1 MIRLHGFYRSSAT
14 YRVRIALNLKALD
27 YISVEHD
34 LTRDGHRQ
42 APYLRLNPQG
52 LVPALEL
59 HGVVLTQSQAIIE
72 YLDEVYPNAPLL
84 PQDPA
89 GRARVRALYQLIAAD
104 THHVTTLRVSH
115 YLRTQQGADEH
126 QVRQWQ
132 HHWLKESFTAIE
144 ALLGHSDMTG
154 RFAHGDQ
161 PTLADIALVPQV
173 YAAQRLELAIDPWP
187 NLARIVGNA
196 MVEPAF
202 IRAHPNNQSVPAQR
216 LNALT

>member
-27 YISVEHD
+27 YISMEHD
-34 LTRDGHRQ
+34 LTRGEHRQ
-42 APYLRLNPQG
+42 APYLRVNPQG

-59 HGVVLTQSQAIIE
+59 HGLVLTQSQAIIE
-72 YLDEVYPNAPLL
+72 YLDEVYPQVPLL
-84 PQDPA
+84 PPDPP

-104 THHVTTLRVSH
+104 THHVTTLRVGH
-115 YLRTQQGADEH
+115 YLRTQHGADEH

-144 ALLGHSDMTG
+144 TLLDRSATTG
-154 RFAHGDQ
+154 RFAHGDHL
-161 PTLADIALVPQV
+161 TLADIALAPQV
-173 YAAQRLELAIDPWP
+173 YAAQRLELPIDPWP
-187 NLARIVGNA
+187 NLARVVGNS

-202 IRAHPNNQSVPAQR
+202 IRAHPNNQAVPAQR
-216 LNALT
+216 LNALN

>member
-1 MIRLHGFYRSSAT
+1 VIKLHGFYRSSAT

-27 YISVEHD
+27 YIAVEHD
-34 LTRDGHRQ
+34 LAQGEHRQ
-42 APYLRLNPQG
+42 AAYLRLNPQG

-72 YLDEVYPNAPLL
+72 YLDEVYPQTPLL
-84 PQDPA
+84 PADPK

-104 THHVTTLRVSH
+104 THHVTTLRVGH
-115 YLRTQQGADEH
+115 YLRTQHGADER

-132 HHWLKESFTAIE
+132 HHWLSESFTAVE
-144 ALLGHSDMTG
+144 ALLGDSAATG

-161 PTLADIALVPQV
+161 PTLADIALAPQV

-187 NLARIVGNA
+187 NLSRIVENSMA
-196 MVEPAF
+196 EPAF
-202 IRAHPNNQSVPAQR
+202 IRAHPNNQSIPAQR
-216 LNALT
+216 LNAST